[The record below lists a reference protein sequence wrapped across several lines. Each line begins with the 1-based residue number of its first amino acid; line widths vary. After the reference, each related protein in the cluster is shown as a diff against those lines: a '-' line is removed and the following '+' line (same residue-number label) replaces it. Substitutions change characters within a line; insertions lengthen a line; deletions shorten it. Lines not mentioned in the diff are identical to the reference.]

1 VVAANI
7 PPQMLLRLAVP
18 IYTFGVT
25 LLVAV
30 ALFGVI
36 KKGARRWL
44 HVGVDIQPS
53 EIMKIA
59 MPLML
64 AWYFQSRAGFMN
76 WQNFASR
83 RCCC

>member
-1 VVAANI
+1 
-7 PPQMLLRLAVP
+7 VP

-30 ALFGVI
+30 AMFGII

-64 AWYFQSRAGFMN
+64 AWYFQTRAGIVN
-76 WQNFASR
+76 WRSFVVAA
-83 RCCC
+83 CCC